1 MSAFVVDA
9 ACMDRVVGAICA
21 RTPYGPVIPTFAGL
35 DTQDPENMDKIGR
48 KLFALNVFAVCERY
62 KDEDP
67 MQYAWVM
74 TYLYAAND
82 SPMRPASSSAELID
96 GYKALACLHY
106 QCSEGDADKTPIYQ
120 ELEAAQGRVARAAI
134 ERTPAYEN
142 AGWG

>member
-1 MSAFVVDA
+1 MSAFVVDS
-9 ACMDRVVGAICA
+9 ACMDRVVQAICA
-21 RTPYGPVIPTFAGL
+21 RTPYGAVIPTFAGL
-35 DTQDPENMDKIGR
+35 DTQDPSNWDTIGR

-62 KDEDP
+62 EDEDA

-74 TYLYAAND
+74 TYRFGG
-82 SPMRPASSSAELID
+82 SRSRQPATVAELTD
-96 GYKALACLHY
+96 GCKALACLHY

-120 ELEAAQGRVARAAI
+120 ELEAARGRVARAAI